1 MLSLQAGAT
10 PQDRSDIEHLL
21 AVYAW
26 ALDTADLTTLQT
38 LFTPEALLQDT
49 QGNRYQGREAII
61 AYFGELTSRPDFKG
75 RQHHIDKL
83 LLERQGDDCRC
94 RAYWM
99 VSRWDAAT
107 GHRQIDFTGHSDDIY
122 TLAEGVW
129 RIQERRLFYW
139 RSDNCPWQGSGALP
153 G

>member
-1 MLSLQAGAT
+1 MYSLQATAS

-26 ALDTADLTTLQT
+26 ALDTADFNTLKDV
-38 LFTPEALLQDT
+38 FWPDAILQDT
-49 QGNRYQGREAII
+49 QGIEHKGRDAVMG
-61 AYFGELTSRPDFKG
+61 YFKDLTSHPDFRG

-83 LLERQGDDCRC
+83 LLERVGDECRC

-99 VSRWDAAT
+99 VSRWDADT
-107 GHRQIDFTGHSDDIY
+107 GQRQLDFIGHSNDVYLFAD
-122 TLAEGVW
+122 GVW
-129 RIQERRLFYW
+129 RIRERRLFYW
-139 RSDNCPWQGSGALP
+139 RSNDCPWIGANA